1 MAAASKRSVA
11 PVAARRAYGELDR
24 TEVVAALGELAR
36 RVGAQRVTM
45 RELAAELGAAAPSV
59 YYHVPGKQAAL
70 DLLGASVLADIPTPP
85 EGRWD
90 LRLMELYCTAREVIL
105 AVPGVAGILQTS
117 GQSEP
122 ARRLDALSRSLLTE
136 AGLAKT
142 DVAATHAV
150 LYTYLLGSVS
160 LEEPRRSTGAV
171 RGKRQAANRFRA
183 GMQVIIA
190 GVKAITED
198 RAEQR

>member
-1 MAAASKRSVA
+1 MAAASKRAA
-11 PVAARRAYGELDR
+11 PPVGVRRPYGELDR
-24 TEVVAALGELAR
+24 TEVIAALRELAR

-70 DLLGASVLADIPTPP
+70 DLLGASVLAEIPMLRS
-85 EGRWD
+85 GRWD
-90 LRLMELYCTAREVIL
+90 LRLMELYCAAREAIL
-105 AVPGVAGILQTS
+105 TVPGVAGILQTS

-136 AGLAKT
+136 AGLPKT
-142 DVAATHAV
+142 DVAAAHAV
-150 LYTYLLGSVS
+150 LYTHLLGSVS
-160 LEEPRRSTGAV
+160 LEESRRSTGAV

-190 GVKAITED
+190 GIKALTENG
-198 RAEQR
+198 AEHR